1 MFLILSENFGQNFFI
16 KWTPELARAEAGVE
30 KNAPSG
36 PHKTSMRKT
45 SSGGNA
51 ERQPTQKGSLILA
64 EFLVEFLVEF
74 LGRIFLSI
82 FCLLFGEIF
91 CRAFWSNFWS
101 NFFLIFVPIFV

>member
-64 EFLVEFLVEF
+64 EFLVEFL
-74 LGRIFLSI
+74 GRIFLSI